1 MEASGDSLS
10 AEEGWAPLLE
20 YRSGFHRTRRGGDT
34 MPNVKE
40 ISVVFLLALLVG
52 VWVWA
57 FSAWTSDIPM
67 SNWVALGFGS
77 LFTLIVGSGLIG
89 LMFYSSRRGYDDE
102 AFRNRRLK

>member
-1 MEASGDSLS
+1 MTAPVPS
-10 AEEGWAPLLE
+10 AEQGWAPLLK
-20 YRSGFHRTRRGGDT
+20 YHQPGFHRRRQEGDT
-34 MPNVKE
+34 MSNVKE
-40 ISVVFLLALLVG
+40 LSVVFLLALLVG

-67 SNWVALGFGS
+67 SNWVALGFGG

-102 AFRNRRLK
+102 AFRKRGPK